1 MGYSPDW
8 QKQNYSKGN
17 STPRITQKGNIV
29 RNELF
34 HNAPSRLGLADG
46 GDVTE
51 EQLKK
56 EGLAA
61 SNTEREARRQE
72 MSGFDR
78 VVDGFKA
85 FGRRMKEGSIDD
97 PNSEAYMKYG
107 AGRGR
112 MERGMAKDNTTK
124 VDFESSD
131 YSGRNMKSAPM
142 TEDTSNMDV
151 PHSSISDG
159 KPRGV
164 FDTPTMRYEPKA
176 ADVEVR
182 PFKPEPEVKGKPL
195 KERKSQRV
203 ESRKPV
209 YRDDTE
215 YKDMKPEGQRFPVN
229 KDLMPETSQTFPL
242 TEPESR
248 KKKRK

>member
-8 QKQNYSKGN
+8 QKQNYAKGS
-17 STPRITQKGNIV
+17 STPKITQKGNIV

-61 SNTEREARRQE
+61 SNTEREARRQD

-78 VVDGFKA
+78 VVDGFKSL
-85 FGRRMKEGSIDD
+85 GRRFTEGNIDD

-131 YSGRNMKSAPM
+131 YSGKNMKSQPTMA
-142 TEDTSNMDV
+142 EDASNMDV
-151 PHSSISDG
+151 PHSTISDG
-159 KPRGV
+159 KPRGI
-164 FDTPTMRYEPKA
+164 FDTPTMNYEPKA
-176 ADVEVR
+176 ADADASQ
-182 PFKPEPEVKGKPL
+182 VKQGTKTESNSRKMGGSKKAKSSNPV
-195 KERKSQRV
+195 KSQ
-203 ESRKPV
+203 
-209 YRDDTE
+209 
-215 YKDMKPEGQRFPVN
+215 GQGFPIN
-229 KDLMPETSQTFPL
+229 KDLTPETSQTFPL
-242 TEPESR
+242 TEPEPR